1 MGMKKI
7 MESFNTFLEEST
19 ELPDF
24 RFQAA
29 LVNRSEKDRG
39 KEDVLNDIRSLSG
52 VTIVAVREAEKPK
65 PGEDYSLLS
74 IKVDRYTLGHYSV
87 RTIINSL
94 TKKINRI
101 DGVLSFSAKG
111 IPELM

>member
-7 MESFNTFLEEST
+7 MENFNSFLEEST
-19 ELPDF
+19 GLPDF
-24 RFQAA
+24 RFQAM
-29 LVNRSEKDRG
+29 LVNRSEKERG

-52 VTIVAVREAEKPK
+52 VTIVAVREADKPRS
-65 PGEDYSLLS
+65 GEDYSLLS

-94 TKKINRI
+94 SKKIGRI

-111 IPELM
+111 IPELI